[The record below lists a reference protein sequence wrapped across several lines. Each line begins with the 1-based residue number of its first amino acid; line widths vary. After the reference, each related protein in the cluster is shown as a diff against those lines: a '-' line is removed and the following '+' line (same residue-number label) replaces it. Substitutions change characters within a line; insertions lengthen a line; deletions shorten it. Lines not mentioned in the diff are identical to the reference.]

1 MLKVVVVNLR
11 GDESLAL
18 MDILIWL
25 KVLLQVQQFEVLIAT
40 LIFKKRKNTNQN
52 VCGLQCNVIKHH
64 NMLCKL
70 IQFHRAVRLSLLIFV
85 HFKNEV

>member
-40 LIFKKRKNTNQN
+40 LIF
-52 VCGLQCNVIKHH
+52 
-64 NMLCKL
+64 
-70 IQFHRAVRLSLLIFV
+70 LIF
-85 HFKNEV
+85 KTPIIRNTPNK

>member
-40 LIFKKRKNTNQN
+40 LIFKKKKHESKCLWASVQCHKASQYVVQTNSISSSRSFEFAYF
-52 VCGLQCNVIKHH
+52 CT
-64 NMLCKL
+64 
-70 IQFHRAVRLSLLIFV
+70 F
-85 HFKNEV
+85 